1 MKKKLLVL
9 LLPIIFTDFA
19 FAESLSISTIG
30 SCKSINDNEQ
40 RLACYDAAFEVN
52 TSVVE
57 TNSKSKWVITE
68 DVSPIDDSKTVMLSL
83 KSDSP
88 IKSDFSQVIPTLNIQ
103 CKERETDF
111 YINFNIFLSTHDIKP
126 ITRIDSDKAVNGVEW
141 YISTDY
147 KALFYPGSQKKI
159 NEFIK
164 TLKDKKKFF
173 IQVTPFS
180 KGSVNTTFDLTGL
193 DEAIKPVREA
203 CNW

>member
-19 FAESLSISTIG
+19 FAKSLLISTIG

-40 RLACYDAAFEVN
+40 RLACYDTAFEVN

-68 DVSPIDDSKTVMLSL
+68 EVSPIDDSKTVMLSL

>member
-68 DVSPIDDSKTVMLSL
+68 EVSPIDDSKTVMLSL

-193 DEAIKPVREA
+193 DEAIKPVREV

>member
-19 FAESLSISTIG
+19 FAKSLLISTIG

-40 RLACYDAAFEVN
+40 RLACYDTAFEVN

-57 TNSKSKWVITE
+57 TNSESKWVITE

-141 YISTDY
+141 SISTDY

-180 KGSVNTTFDLTGL
+180 KGSINTTFDLTGL
-193 DEAIKPVREA
+193 DEAIKPVREV

>member
-19 FAESLSISTIG
+19 FAKSLLISTIG

-40 RLACYDAAFEVN
+40 RLACYDTAFEVN

-68 DVSPIDDSKTVMLSL
+68 EVSPIDDSKTVMLSL

-141 YISTDY
+141 SISTDY

>member
-68 DVSPIDDSKTVMLSL
+68 EVSPIDDSKTVMLSL
-83 KSDSP
+83 KSESP

>member
-19 FAESLSISTIG
+19 FAKSLLISTIG

-57 TNSKSKWVITE
+57 TNSESKWVITDE
-68 DVSPIDDSKTVMLSL
+68 VSPIDDSKTVILSL

-88 IKSDFSQVIPTLNIQ
+88 IKSDFSKVTPKLYII
-103 CKERETDF
+103 CKERKTNFIIDF
-111 YINFNIFLSTHDIKP
+111 DMFLSTDDIKP

>member
-9 LLPIIFTDFA
+9 LLPIIFTNFA

-68 DVSPIDDSKTVMLSL
+68 EVSPIDDSKTVMLSL

>member
-19 FAESLSISTIG
+19 FAKSLSISTIG

-57 TNSKSKWVITE
+57 TNSKSKWVITDE
-68 DVSPIDDSKTVMLSL
+68 VSPIDDSKTVILSL

-141 YISTDY
+141 SISTDY

-164 TLKDKKKFF
+164 TLKDKKKLF

>member
-57 TNSKSKWVITE
+57 TNSKSKWVIIE
-68 DVSPIDDSKTVMLSL
+68 DVSPIDDSKTVRLSL

-141 YISTDY
+141 SISTDY

>member
-9 LLPIIFTDFA
+9 LLPIIFTDIA

-68 DVSPIDDSKTVMLSL
+68 EVSPIDDSKTVMLSL

-164 TLKDKKKFF
+164 TLIDKKKFF

>member
-9 LLPIIFTDFA
+9 LLPIIFTNFA

-68 DVSPIDDSKTVMLSL
+68 EVSPIDDSKTVMLSL
-83 KSDSP
+83 KSESP

-164 TLKDKKKFF
+164 TLKDKKKLF

>member
-68 DVSPIDDSKTVMLSL
+68 EVSPIDDSKTVMLSL

-180 KGSVNTTFDLTGL
+180 KGSVNTTFDLIGL

>member
-57 TNSKSKWVITE
+57 TNSKSKWVIIE
-68 DVSPIDDSKTVMLSL
+68 DVSPIDDSKTVRLSL

>member
-30 SCKSINDNEQ
+30 SCKSINDNNQ

-57 TNSKSKWVITE
+57 TNSKSKWVIIE
-68 DVSPIDDSKTVMLSL
+68 DVSPIDDSKTVRLSL

-141 YISTDY
+141 SISTDY

-180 KGSVNTTFDLTGL
+180 KGSINTTFDLTGL
-193 DEAIKPVREA
+193 DEAIKPVREV

>member
-1 MKKKLLVL
+1 MKKKLFVL

>member
-9 LLPIIFTDFA
+9 LLPIIFTDIA
-19 FAESLSISTIG
+19 FAKSLSISTIG

-68 DVSPIDDSKTVMLSL
+68 EVSPIDDSKTVMLSL

-164 TLKDKKKFF
+164 TLIDKKKFF

>member
-30 SCKSINDNEQ
+30 SCKSINDNNQ

-57 TNSKSKWVITE
+57 TNSKSKWVIIE

>member
-1 MKKKLLVL
+1 MPKVYQYLQ
-9 LLPIIFTDFA
+9 
-19 FAESLSISTIG
+19 IG

-57 TNSKSKWVITE
+57 TNSESKWVITDE
-68 DVSPIDDSKTVMLSL
+68 VSPIDDSKTVILSL

-88 IKSDFSQVIPTLNIQ
+88 IKSDFSKVTPKLYII
-103 CKERETDF
+103 CKERKTNFIIDF
-111 YINFNIFLSTHDIKP
+111 DMFLSTDDIKP

-141 YISTDY
+141 SISTDY
-147 KALFYPGSQKKI
+147 KALFYSGSQKKI

-164 TLKDKKKFF
+164 TLKDKKKLF

-193 DEAIKPVREA
+193 DEAIKPVRET

>member
-19 FAESLSISTIG
+19 FAKSLSISTIG

-111 YINFNIFLSTHDIKP
+111 YINFNIFLSTNDIKP
-126 ITRIDSDKAVNGVEW
+126 ITRIDSDKAVTDVEW
-141 YISTDY
+141 TISTDY
-147 KALFYPGSQKKI
+147 KGLFYPGSQKKI
-159 NEFIK
+159 QEFIK

>member
-9 LLPIIFTDFA
+9 LLPIIFTNFA

-68 DVSPIDDSKTVMLSL
+68 EVSPIDDSKTVMLSL
-83 KSDSP
+83 KSESP